1 MPMCGI
7 AGALDLGAG
16 PGVLDTVDP
25 MTACLFHRGPDEDGL
40 YRDEQVALG
49 SRRLSIVDIAGS
61 TQPIANEDETVWVVF
76 NGQIY
81 NYVEL
86 RTDLKQRHTFRTQ
99 GDTETLVH
107 LYEEEG
113 PDFIKKLRGMFVF
126 AIWDTRRRSLLLGR
140 DRFGKKPL
148 YYTRLAGPVSNAS
161 LTNGLSA
168 QARARSDRFLFAS
181 EIKALLQHGQ
191 IETTLDVTAIYQY
204 LCFGFVPHPRTAYQE
219 FAAVPPAHWLQIDAD
234 GRQTLQRYWHL
245 PASGTFKGSRQD
257 ALDQVKAV
265 FDESVRIRLRS
276 DVPVGV
282 FLSGGIDSGLVTASA
297 ARASAEPLQSF
308 SIGFADQQFDE
319 RPLAKLVAEQYGT
332 RHTEVLVDLNAE
344 VRRPEDLLTRLVS
357 MYDQPFAD
365 SSAIPSNAVAREA
378 RKHLKVVLNGDG
390 GDEAFAGY
398 RRYSAALLAEWMT
411 TTLGPVAPLAARIA
425 PAPRRRRGP
434 VAFALRLME
443 GMALPP
449 RERYIRWSGLFTDA
463 DAADLCQ
470 PDFLAGV
477 REQARSVVD
486 ARVEQCLAWGI
497 REPAALMMAT
507 DATHVLPDDF
517 LVKMD
522 IATMASS
529 LEGRSPFLDHVLV
542 ELAVSLPDRLRASAF
557 QTKPLLR
564 ELARERLPAA
574 LAKAPKRGF
583 EVPMA
588 SWLRHE
594 LRGLLQEA
602 ILAPDARMR
611 SIVRPEVARRLV
623 GEHLTERRDH
633 AMRLWALL
641 TLEWWLRSER
651 APTVA

>member
-1 MPMCGI
+1 MCGI

-16 PGVLDTVDP
+16 PGVLDTVGP
-25 MTACLFHRGPDEDGL
+25 MTHCLYHRGPDEDGF
-40 YRDEQVALG
+40 YRDGQVALG

-61 TQPIANEDETVWVVF
+61 TQPIANEDETLWVVF

-86 RTDLKQRHTFRTQ
+86 RADLEQRHTFKTQ
-99 GDTETLVH
+99 GDTETLLH
-107 LYEEEG
+107 LYEEHG
-113 PDFIKKLRGMFVF
+113 PDFVKKLRGMFVF
-126 AIWDTRRRSLLLGR
+126 AIWDTRKRTLTLGR

-148 YYTRLAGPVSNAS
+148 YYTRLGAPG
-161 LTNGLSA
+161 
-168 QARARSDRFLFAS
+168 QSDQFLFAS
-181 EIKALLQHGQ
+181 EIKALLEHGRLD
-191 IETTLDVTAIYQY
+191 TTLDPTAIYQY

-219 FAAVPPAHWLQIDAD
+219 IASLPPAHWLQIDAD
-234 GRQTLQRYWHL
+234 GRQTLQRYWQL
-245 PASGTFKGSRQD
+245 PPGGTFKGSRHD
-257 ALDQVKAV
+257 ALDQIRTV

-297 ARASAEPLQSF
+297 ARASAEPIQSF
-308 SIGFADQQFDE
+308 SVGFADQRFDE
-319 RPLAKLVAEQYGT
+319 RPLARLVAEQYGT
-332 RHTEVLVDLNAE
+332 RHTEVVVDLDAE
-344 VRRPEDLLTRLVS
+344 VRRPEDLLSRLVS
-357 MYDQPFAD
+357 MYDQPYAD

-390 GDEAFAGY
+390 GDEAFGGY
-398 RRYSAALLAEWMT
+398 RRYSAALMAEWMT
-411 TTLGPVAPLAARIA
+411 TTLGPMAPLAARMA
-425 PAPRRRRGP
+425 PVPRQRRGP

-449 RERYIRWSGLFTDA
+449 RERYLRWSGLFTDA
-463 DAADLCQ
+463 DAAALCQ
-470 PDFLAGV
+470 PDFLGTV
-477 REQARSVVD
+477 RQQARGVVD

-497 REPAALMMAT
+497 REPAALMMAA
-507 DATHVLPDDF
+507 DATHVLVDDF

-522 IATMASS
+522 IATMANS
-529 LEGRSPFLDHVLV
+529 LEGRSPFIDHELV

-564 ELARERLPAA
+564 ELARERLPSA
-574 LAKAPKRGF
+574 LVKAPKRGF

-602 ILAPDARMR
+602 LLAPDARIQA
-611 SIVRPEVARRLV
+611 IVRPAEAQRLV
-623 GEHLTERRDH
+623 REHLSEQRDH

-641 TLEWWLRSER
+641 NLEWWLRSER
-651 APTVA
+651 APRAA